1 LSIGQALD
9 GGELLLWSC
18 DAGGGEDGV
27 AFIEA
32 LARATGANVAA
43 SAGPIGSIAHGGH
56 WQLDVGSAAIRS
68 VAPLTAMGIAAYPG
82 IMAIKIKDA
91 TIGSISTDTGSSST
105 DFVTD
110 DTGPSFSGL
119 VNTVGSG
126 ASDTLDIFLVGG
138 VFGTGNGTLIGTVP
152 ISASGAW
159 SFNLA
164 ASRVVAARTL
174 TDGTYTIRLAEGG
187 PPSKTLASQSLVID
201 TTAPSAPSTPQVVAA
216 SDSGISSTDNIT
228 TVTTPTFTG
237 AAEANSRVTLFDGTT
252 PVGSATANG
261 SGNWSITSTVL
272 AQGTHQITA
281 KAADTAGNL
290 SVASVALSVMI
301 DTIAPAMTAGLVSD
315 TGASESDKIT
325 SNPALSGSGDPNAV
339 VHFTIDGSPIA
350 DTATAGASGVWTFAP
365 TGLADGAHT
374 IIASETDAAG
384 NTGSASLSFALD
396 TMIATPTVTLSDDS
410 GSSPSDLM
418 TNDAALIFSAA
429 ALDVTRS
436 FSMDGGAASPFYVAP
451 AANGS
456 ADGSHKVVV
465 SDTDTAG
472 NTASASITYTLD
484 TIAPAMTAG
493 LVSDT
498 GASESDKI
506 TSNPGLSGSGDPNAV
521 VHFTIDGSPIAD
533 TATAGASG
541 VWTFAPTGLADGAHT
556 IIASETDAAGNTG
569 SASLSFT
576 LDTRS
581 PTISFAPISG
591 DNIVDAAEAAAGFT
605 ISGVAA
611 DTNVDGQTVTI
622 AIVDASDTLHTSYTA
637 TVAAGGG
644 WSIDVTPAQA
654 QALASGDYT
663 VKGDVADVAGNPAV
677 EATLAIT
684 VEKPAQPY
692 TALDAPDAIE
702 TYANG
707 INNTGDVT
715 GYYFDNNGT
724 HGFLYGGIGY
734 TTLDAPDGFQTYA
747 LSVNDTGEVAGY
759 YFDSVGTHGFLYNG
773 GGYITLN
780 APASSQTYAQAING
794 AGEVA
799 GYYQVDDV
807 THGFLYADGVFTTLD
822 AAGSTQTYAL
832 AVNATGEVAGY
843 YYQDGDAHGF
853 LFDGAGFTT
862 LDVPDSSQTY
872 ALSVNATGE
881 VAGYYQ
887 DGAGT
892 HGFIYDNGTYIP
904 LNFPGSSQTYAQA
917 INATGEVAGYYQ
929 DGAATHGFLY
939 DGGVYTNVEAPG
951 SLWSVAQALNDTGE
965 VAGYYSTPPII
976 SFLFSG
982 GAYATLDVPGSTG
995 TYAQAINGT
1004 GEIAGFYGDS
1014 TGTHGFLYAG
1024 GASTTLDAPNSSQ
1037 TYAQAISGTG
1047 KVAGYNFD
1055 GGKYHGFLYD
1065 GGVYTPLDVSGS
1077 TGTYAQ
1083 AVNDT
1088 GEVAGYYFNGG
1099 KSHGFLY
1106 DGATCTPLD
1115 VSGSTYTIAQAIN
1128 DGGEVVGTYGDSGGT
1143 HSFRYDGGAYAT
1155 LNVSGSTNTV
1165 ATAINDTGEIG
1176 GYYQDGGGT
1185 HGFTFD
1191 DIGYTTLDVPNS
1203 SATYIQAIND
1213 AGSVAG
1219 YYFDA
1224 AGQRHGFVYDGSS
1237 YTTVNGPSA
1246 SNGTYALGISD
1257 TGEVAGYYRPQQLTH
1272 GFVAAPTG

>member
-1 LSIGQALD
+1 VNAKEVAFIDPTISELGVLLSVLRPGVQAVILNRSEPALAQIAASVKRRSGTAVIHIIAHGGPGEVRFAAGPLSLKTIGEHAGALLSIGQALD

-187 PPSKTLASQSLVID
+187 PPSKTLASQTLVID
-201 TTAPSAPSTPQVVAA
+201 TTAPSAPSTPEVVAA

-301 DTIAPAMTAGLVSD
+301 
-315 TGASESDKIT
+315 
-325 SNPALSGSGDPNAV
+325 
-339 VHFTIDGSPIA
+339 
-350 DTATAGASGVWTFAP
+350 
-365 TGLADGAHT
+365 
-374 IIASETDAAG
+374 
-384 NTGSASLSFALD
+384 
-396 TMIATPTVTLSDDS
+396 
-410 GSSPSDLM
+410 
-418 TNDAALIFSAA
+418 
-429 ALDVTRS
+429 
-436 FSMDGGAASPFYVAP
+436 
-451 AANGS
+451 
-456 ADGSHKVVV
+456 
-465 SDTDTAG
+465 
-472 NTASASITYTLD
+472 D

-1272 GFVAAPTG
+1272 GFIAAPTG